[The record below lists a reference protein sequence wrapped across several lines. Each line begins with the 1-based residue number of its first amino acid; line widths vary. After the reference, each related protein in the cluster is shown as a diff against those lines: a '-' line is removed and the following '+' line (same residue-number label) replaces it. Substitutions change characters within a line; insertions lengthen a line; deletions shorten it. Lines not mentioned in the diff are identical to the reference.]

1 MEIDYQEKLIE
12 LLVLAVTAPNEKG
25 YQKCLDL
32 VAKCTEF
39 LTNDEIATATI
50 KAEFILQNL
59 KKLEVSK

>member
-1 MEIDYQEKLIE
+1 MEINYQEKLIE
-12 LLVLAVTAPNEKG
+12 LLVLAVTAPHEKG

-50 KAEFILQNL
+50 KAEYILQKL